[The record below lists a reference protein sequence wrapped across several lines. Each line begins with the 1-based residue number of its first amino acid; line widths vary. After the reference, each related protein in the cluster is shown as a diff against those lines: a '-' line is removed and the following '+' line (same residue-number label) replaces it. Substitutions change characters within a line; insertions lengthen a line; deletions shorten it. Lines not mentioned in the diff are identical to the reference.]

1 VSYGFADFAQ
11 FSSYLP
17 SSTSNSNKNSQ
28 LQRFIAFRRK
38 PLSAY
43 THALSLRT
51 NTVEQS
57 VDNPFMAVS
66 TPCTVWRVV
75 GCSFFEQNRTSKIG
89 A

>member
-11 FSSYLP
+11 FSSNLP
-17 SSTSNSNKNSQ
+17 SGTSNSNKNKQ

-43 THALSLRT
+43 ARALSLRT

-66 TPCTVWRVV
+66 TPCTVWLVV
-75 GCSFFEQNRTSKIG
+75 DCSFFEQKPASEIR